1 MENPSTKTVY
11 QTLTDQI
18 VAAIEAGAPRFEM
31 PWHRGHPRPVNVAS
45 GNRYRG
51 INVLAL
57 WVAQEARGYASGT
70 WGTYRQWQ
78 AQGAQVRKGERAS
91 TVVFYKD
98 VERDEE
104 ADGEPGRRAFVAVAS
119 GVFNAEQVS
128 GHTAPETGAPV
139 DPVQVLDRV
148 EAFVTATGARVETR
162 GQSACYSPHQ
172 DRILMPPRD
181 RFVGSATSSPTEAYY
196 STLLHELTHWTG
208 HPTRLNRSLKNRFG
222 TEAYAMEELVAELG
236 AAFLCADLAVS
247 LVPRPDHAAYL
258 QGWLT
263 VLKRD
268 TRALFTAA
276 SQASAASDHL
286 FTRQPPALNPAV

>member
-1 MENPSTKTVY
+1 MEKSSTQTVY

-31 PWHRGHPRPVNVAS
+31 PWHRGQPRPVNVAS

-98 VERDEE
+98 VERDAEE
-104 ADGEPGRRAFVAVAS
+104 DGEQPRRAFVAVAS

-128 GHTAPETGAPV
+128 GHTPPETGTPP
-139 DPVQVLDRV
+139 DPVQVLAQV
-148 EAFVTATGARVETR
+148 EAFVSATGARVETR
-162 GQSACYSPHQ
+162 GQDACYSPHQ
-172 DRILMPPRD
+172 DRILMPSRPL
-181 RFVGSATSSPTEAYY
+181 FTGSATSSPTEAYY

-208 HPTRLNRSLKNRFG
+208 HPDRLNRQLKNRFG

-247 LVPRPDHAAYL
+247 LVPRPDHAAYI

-276 SQASAASDHL
+276 SQASAACDHL
-286 FTRQPPALNPAV
+286 CKHQPLNPTV